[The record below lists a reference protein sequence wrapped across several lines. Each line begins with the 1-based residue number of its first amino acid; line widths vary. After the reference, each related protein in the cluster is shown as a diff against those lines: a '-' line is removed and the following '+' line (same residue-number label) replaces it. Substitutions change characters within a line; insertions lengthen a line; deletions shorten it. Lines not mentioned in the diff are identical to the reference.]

1 LLLSFIFQGCNV
13 QNEVK
18 SPGDLLLEKLEDRF
32 ESRDYKVTGTVDNPF
47 EKLGKQVAAFKDDIR
62 KDKGFL
68 QQLGREKREK
78 VSEASFFKFVS
89 GDAGK
94 LGIEDPEVLEIVK
107 EKVETFTESTG
118 NEFNEETFYKLNNEF
133 LSYPAN
139 RSGPNEM
146 LEKTLNNDKFSETQR
161 NVGKSIVRQVNAAA
175 GLVEQLAAV
184 QAIEKDIYES
194 KIEKTDKDFLL
205 FICALLEEDFKLQ
218 LGQGYVKKVAVETIV
233 TIVIVVVGALT
244 GAALICTQCGN
255 GPVKTLS
262 DCPTS
267 CWLTGAVV
275 GGLFGYIFTPLGPL
289 AIE

>member
-1 LLLSFIFQGCNV
+1 LLSFIFQGCNV

-32 ESRDYKVTGTVDNPF
+32 ESRDYKVTGRIDNPY
-47 EKLGKQVAAFKDDIR
+47 EKLGNQIAAFKENIR
-62 KDKGFL
+62 KDKEFL

-94 LGIEDPEVLEIVK
+94 LGIENPEVLEIVK

-118 NEFNEETFYKLNNEF
+118 NKFNEGTFYKLNNEF

-139 RSGPNEM
+139 RSGRNEM

-161 NVGKSIVRQVNAAA
+161 NVGKNIVRQVNAAA
-175 GLVEQLAAV
+175 GLIEQLAAV

-218 LGQGYVKKVAVETIV
+218 LGHGYVKKVAVEAIV
-233 TIVIVVVGALT
+233 TIVVVVVGALT
-244 GAALICTQCGN
+244 GAAMICTSCGN
-255 GPVKTLS
+255 GPVKSLS
-262 DCPTS
+262 DCPTW
-267 CWLTGAVV
+267 CWLTGAVL
-275 GGLFGYIFTPLGPL
+275 GGALGYIVGPLGPL
-289 AIE
+289 AIA